1 MRLLVNPG
9 DSLDLKTD
17 AVIQSFNASEKPV
30 MPPETDLYCE
40 RTAVGIFNEPLGLIS
55 NVAFLIAA
63 FYLSRQSRQSIASY
77 LLIAWLSMI
86 GIGSGL
92 FHAFATT
99 ATLLMDVIPI
109 QGLILT
115 AIWVLYAIH
124 LKWKWWVVF
133 GLMALCVLVSAELP
147 RNWLNGSAGYLPA
160 WILLMI
166 AATLHQPGL
175 SRRYLLMAT
184 LLFPISLTFRSIDNL
199 LCQAI
204 PSGTHFMWHVC
215 NALVLFWIVRS
226 HQSMLEENS
235 LSDRS

>member
-1 MRLLVNPG
+1 
-9 DSLDLKTD
+9 
-17 AVIQSFNASEKPV
+17 VIQSFNASEKPV
-30 MPPETDLYCE
+30 MPPEIDLYCE

-63 FYLSRQSRQSIASY
+63 FYLSRQPRQSIASY

-160 WILLMI
+160 WIPTDDCGNSSSTGVI
-166 AATLHQPGL
+166 ATIFADGH
-175 SRRYLLMAT
+175 A
-184 LLFPISLTFRSIDNL
+184 
-199 LCQAI
+199 
-204 PSGTHFMWHVC
+204 
-215 NALVLFWIVRS
+215 
-226 HQSMLEENS
+226 S
-235 LSDRS
+235 LSDIADVSEHRQSPLSGNSIWDSLYVACL